1 MTDVEHKLTWRGWL
15 SFVFIVISFSGVLA
29 NAGVWSAID
38 FQTLIGNF
46 GKIGDLGPFS
56 GKGGTGA
63 REGFLFGLTLVPTVM
78 FALGL
83 IRVVESLGA
92 LLAAEKLIRPILKP
106 LMGLPGVT
114 GLALVSSMTS
124 SDVGSA
130 MTKQL
135 HDSGKLTDDER
146 TIFVSYQYAAS
157 ATLTNTIDCGA
168 PLLGVAL
175 LPIGAV
181 LAIELFV
188 KILGAN
194 VVRFI
199 LARQTAKAPTA
210 EENQTNIS
218 MGGAA

>member
-15 SFVFIVISFSGVLA
+15 SFLFIVISFSGVLA
-29 NAGVWSAID
+29 HAGAWSAID
-38 FQTLIGNF
+38 FQTLIGAF
-46 GKIGDLGPFS
+46 GKIGDLGAFS

-63 REGFLFGLTLVPTVM
+63 REGFLFGLTLIPTVM

-106 LMGLPGVT
+106 LMGVPGVT

-135 HDSGKLTDDER
+135 HDDGKLTDDER

-168 PLLGVAL
+168 PLLGIAL
-175 LPIGAV
+175 LPIGAI

-188 KILGAN
+188 KVLGAN
-194 VVRFI
+194 IVRLI
-199 LARQTAKAPTA
+199 LARQTVKESDPQ
-210 EENQTNIS
+210 ETNIS
-218 MGGAA
+218 MGGIA

>member
-1 MTDVEHKLTWRGWL
+1 MKDVEHNLTWRGWL
-15 SFVFIVISFSGVLA
+15 SFAFIIVSFSGLL
-29 NAGVWSAID
+29 NNTGVWSAID

-106 LMGLPGVT
+106 LMGVPGVT

-135 HDSGKLTDDER
+135 YDDGKLTDDER
-146 TIFVSYQYAAS
+146 TTFVSYQYAAS
-157 ATLTNTIDCGA
+157 GTLTNTIDCGA
-168 PLLGVAL
+168 PLLAITL
-175 LPIGAV
+175 LPVGAILV
-181 LAIELFV
+181 IELFV

-194 VVRFI
+194 IVRFI
-199 LARQTAKAPTA
+199 LARQAEKAQDPQNN
-210 EENQTNIS
+210 ETNIS
-218 MGGAA
+218 MGGAV